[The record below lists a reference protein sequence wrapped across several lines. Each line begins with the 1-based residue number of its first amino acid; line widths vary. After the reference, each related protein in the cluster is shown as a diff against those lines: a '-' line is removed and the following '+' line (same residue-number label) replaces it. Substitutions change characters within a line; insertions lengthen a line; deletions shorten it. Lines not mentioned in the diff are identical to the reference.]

1 VIVLSSSAE
10 APAALQQR
18 ADEQGALR
26 RVAEIVAHGAT
37 PEVVFEAVAR
47 EASCLLQGIPVTL
60 SRFEHDENALVVLAE
75 EAGPAPVGTRATF
88 RTDSRIARVRDES
101 RTVRVDD
108 YTVEPDHDLAM
119 RFGLAASVAAPIVV
133 DDEVWGMFTAT
144 SATGPLARDA
154 ERRLEEFA
162 ELTAAA
168 IGNAQARARVQEL
181 ADEQGALR
189 RVAEVVARGA
199 PLADVFAVVAR
210 EASALLGDR
219 SAALMRHDPDEL
231 GTVVAAYN
239 SPAPIGLRVPSGP
252 ETPIGEMYRTRQP
265 LRVALVAETTLRD
278 VAQEVGVTSAVAVPI
293 TVNGRIWGNLSTS
306 SDGPPIPDGTED
318 RLRPFA
324 ELAGLAIAN
333 TKNRSELHASRARIV
348 AAADETRRRVQRD
361 VHDGAQQRLVHTI
374 ISLKSARERLDP
386 DDPAIPFLDEA
397 IANAEH
403 AIKDLRDIVRGI
415 LPEALTRRGLRAGIR
430 SLAADLAIPVA
441 AEVTE
446 HRLPAHL
453 ETTAYFVIAEAL
465 TNVVKHAGATRAE
478 VKVAASLDSLEVVVR
493 DDGVG
498 GADLQ
503 CGSGLVGL
511 VDRVEANE
519 GTLDLSSPPGGG
531 TTLRVRLPRR
541 QCAGGVEHAGRG

>member
-1 VIVLSSSAE
+1 VIVLSPSTRAV
-10 APAALQQR
+10 LQQR

-26 RVAEIVAHGAT
+26 RVAEIVARGAT
-37 PEVVFEAVAR
+37 PEVVFDAVAR
-47 EASCLLQGIPVTL
+47 EASRLLDGTPVTL
-60 SRFEHDENALVVLAE
+60 CRFERGEDALVVVAAQ
-75 EAGPAPVGTRATF
+75 AGPAPVGTRLTF
-88 RTDSRIARVRDES
+88 RRDTLPYRVRDES

-108 YTVEPDHDLAM
+108 STVERDLVAE
-119 RFGLAASVAAPIVV
+119 RYGIAASVAAPIVV
-133 DDEVWGMFTAT
+133 DDEVWGMFNAT
-144 SATGPLARDA
+144 SATGPLRRDA
-154 ERRLEEFA
+154 DRRLEEFA

-199 PLADVFAVVAR
+199 QLGEVFASVAR
-210 EASALLGDR
+210 EASLLLGDR
-219 SAALMRHDPDEL
+219 PAALMRHDPDES
-231 GTVVAAYN
+231 GTVVAVCN
-239 SPAPIGLRVPSGP
+239 SPAKVGLRVPSGP

-265 LRVALVAETTLRD
+265 LRVALVAETSLRD

-293 TVNGRIWGNLSTS
+293 TVDGQIWGNLSTS

-324 ELAGLAIAN
+324 ELAALAIAN
-333 TKNRSELHASRARIV
+333 AKNRTELHASRARIV

-361 VHDGAQQRLVHTI
+361 VHDGAQQRLVHTL
-374 ISLKSARERLDP
+374 ISLKSARERLDA
-386 DDPAIPFLDEA
+386 DNPAMPFIDEA
-397 IANAEH
+397 ITNAEH
-403 AIKDLRDIVRGI
+403 ASKDLRDIVRGI
-415 LPEALTRRGLRAGIR
+415 LPEALTRRGLGAGVR
-430 SLAADLAIPVA
+430 SLAADLAIPVT

-446 HRLPAHL
+446 HRLPANL

-465 TNVVKHAGATRAE
+465 TNVVKHASATRAE
-478 VKVAASLDSLEVVVR
+478 VKVAARPDGLEVVVR

-498 GADLQ
+498 GADLRR
-503 CGSGLVGL
+503 GSGLLGL

-519 GTLDLSSPPGGG
+519 GTLELSSPRGGG

-541 QCAGGVEHAGRG
+541 QCVRSVEHAERG

>member
-1 VIVLSSSAE
+1 
-10 APAALQQR
+10 
-18 ADEQGALR
+18 
-26 RVAEIVAHGAT
+26 
-37 PEVVFEAVAR
+37 
-47 EASCLLQGIPVTL
+47 
-60 SRFEHDENALVVLAE
+60 
-75 EAGPAPVGTRATF
+75 
-88 RTDSRIARVRDES
+88 
-101 RTVRVDD
+101 
-108 YTVEPDHDLAM
+108 
-119 RFGLAASVAAPIVV
+119 
-133 DDEVWGMFTAT
+133 MFTAT

-531 TTLRVRLPRR
+531 TTLRVRLPHR